1 VTLLS
6 TIEFVD
12 LPVKARIGLF
22 ANDDALDPYEHRLD
36 LTLAVDPKLV
46 LITEDGM
53 NHVFDYDPLLEQ
65 IHRISQDHHYETQEM
80 LASHIL
86 RCCATFE
93 QIDRVEIHLKKF
105 RPNGLASTVS
115 GSIGVRLI
123 VSGNDLVNL
132 RKE

>member
-1 VTLLS
+1 MALHS

-12 LPVKARIGLF
+12 LPLKAQIGIF
-22 ANDDALDPYEHRLD
+22 AADDSDPYEHQLD

-46 LITEDGM
+46 LITDDGM
-53 NHVFDYDPLLEQ
+53 SHVFDYDPLLEQ
-65 IHRISQDHHYETQEM
+65 IHRISQARHYETQEM
-80 LASHIL
+80 LVSHIL

-105 RPNGLASTVS
+105 RPNGLGSTVS
-115 GSIGVRLI
+115 GTIGVRLI
-123 VSGNDLVNL
+123 VSGDDLVKL